1 VCPKQTAD
9 DTVIQNRTVM
19 RYLPGSV
26 DRRSHTRYR
35 IWLPAQVDE
44 LKEGMAITHN
54 ASPTGVLMVAASTLD
69 VGSSATITIQIPT
82 STPQERRHTG
92 KVVRV
97 ERNAA
102 DPYGMWP
109 YRIAV
114 EFDTPDAE
122 FETLLDLLE
131 IKHEPIE

>member
-1 VCPKQTAD
+1 
-9 DTVIQNRTVM
+9 M
-19 RYLPGSV
+19 RYLLGCV
-26 DRRSHTRYR
+26 DRRSHNRHR

-54 ASPTGVLMVAASTLD
+54 ASPTGVLMAAASTLD
-69 VGSSATITIQIPT
+69 VGAPVTITIQIPT
-82 STPQERRHTG
+82 GEVQERHLTG

-97 ERNAA
+97 ERNEA

-114 EFDTPDAE
+114 EFDPPDPELAAV
-122 FETLLDLLE
+122 LDALAV
-131 IKHEPIE
+131 KHEPSQ